1 MPHPKVKISDNSGN
15 EVSVTSN
22 KLDVNASGAIT
33 ISSGS
38 IITSNS
44 LVPSAY
50 DYIILTYN
58 TDGAVATATYKTGG
72 ASGTTVAVLTL
83 GYDTDKNLSTVT
95 KTNS

>member
-22 KLDVNASGAIT
+22 KLDVNA
-33 ISSGS
+33 SGS

>member
-22 KLDVNASGAIT
+22 KLDVNASG
-33 ISSGS
+33 S

-58 TDGAVATATYKTGG
+58 SDGAVATATYKTGG

-83 GYDTDKNLSTVT
+83 GYDADKNLSTVT